1 MIKLLSDKD
10 FYARYCEKLY
20 VARLDE
26 NICNIVEYIM
36 LNLVKNSIKY
46 DYIIDYTDLVFFDI
60 EPLNEIKEIFKD
72 FDNVLTS
79 KEFEYRLTISD
90 KEYVLTNIPEFDE
103 RYDYDEMEKSIVRQ
117 GTLCLFSLEKFVE
130 LKLSL

>member
-10 FYARYCEKLY
+10 FYAQHGEKLY
-20 VARLDE
+20 VARLDKK
-26 NICNIVEYIM
+26 ICLIVEYIM
-36 LNLVKNSIKY
+36 LHLVKSSVKY
-46 DYIIDYTDLVFFDI
+46 DYIMDDTDLVFFDI

-72 FDNVLTS
+72 FDSINTV
-79 KEFEYRLTISD
+79 KEFEHRLIISD
-90 KEYVLTNIPEFDE
+90 KEYVLTNIPEFDD
-103 RYDYDEMEKSIVRQ
+103 RYDYDAMEKSIVRQ